1 MKYLFTKIPHPP
13 QESSER
19 LRDLTNKLEDANRK
33 RQEVEHKLHESQNEY
48 ANLESKYRRSV
59 EKESQLQDQISDL
72 QSQLKNQIDAHNQTK
87 VCVVFVVIYF
97 LFIFFFWGGGDWMK
111 KGANI
116 KLCKLKMKNFKRNL
130 VKVSFPRLI
139 KSVLLA
145 EFATVS

>member
-1 MKYLFTKIPHPP
+1 MCNPSNHLTSESEKCCINYSVFALKISPPPP

-87 VCVVFVVIYF
+87 VRV
-97 LFIFFFWGGGDWMK
+97 
-111 KGANI
+111 
-116 KLCKLKMKNFKRNL
+116 
-130 VKVSFPRLI
+130 
-139 KSVLLA
+139 VLL
-145 EFATVS
+145 FS